1 MQWGQDLTISY
12 FYAGLQAWLS
22 VVLIIRWKLWVP
34 LMRPIEWV
42 FLVWALGWRLQQGW
56 WGRWQQEWAGWYKW
70 PPLHTACCSV
80 KRSHVIFLHIFHKS
94 VEIKHMKFWSSIW
107 KQRFCSFYPNL
118 SWVSN
123 FLLLLPS
130 CDPWPSLTSLPP
142 QPPTSINP
150 ARPPLS
156 PDQHQSP
163 PDPAWPLPIRQRND
177 QAIPAALNHPR
188 PKLQN
193 PFSQKRC
200 LLLTFPIRH
209 NSHNFW
215 QKSLNGRIVNKS
227 KVWM

>member
-22 VVLIIRWKLWVP
+22 VLLIIRWKLWVP
-34 LMRPIEWV
+34 LMRPIGWV

-80 KRSHVIFLHIFHKS
+80 KRSHVIFLHVFHKS
-94 VEIKHMKFWSSIW
+94 VEIKHLEFWSSIW

-130 CDPWPSLTSLPP
+130 CDPWPSLTSLPA
-142 QPPTSINP
+142 TAS
-150 ARPPLS
+150 
-156 PDQHQSP
+156 DQHQSSKTP
-163 PDPAWPLPIRQRND
+163 PLPWPTSIPTRPCMASAH
-177 QAIPAALNHPR
+177 QAEKWPGDPRCAEPSAA
-188 PKLQN
+188 
-193 PFSQKRC
+193 
-200 LLLTFPIRH
+200 
-209 NSHNFW
+209 
-215 QKSLNGRIVNKS
+215 
-227 KVWM
+227 